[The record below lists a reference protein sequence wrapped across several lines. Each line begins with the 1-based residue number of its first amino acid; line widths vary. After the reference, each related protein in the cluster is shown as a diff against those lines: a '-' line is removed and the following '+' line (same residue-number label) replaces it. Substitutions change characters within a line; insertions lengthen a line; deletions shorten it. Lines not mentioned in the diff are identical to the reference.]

1 MIPQAL
7 TVTLRRLPLAAALLP
22 LAAAALLAL
31 PSPPARAD
39 SVLFVGNSFTYA
51 ANSPVRFF
59 RHESVTDLNGG
70 GVGGVPAL
78 FKAFSVEAGRNDTVS
93 LETAGGQGLDW
104 HRKNKA
110 DVFRQPWDTVV
121 LQSYSTLDQA
131 HPGDPG
137 VLIQATQDI
146 AALLTRSNL
155 KVQIHLLATWTRA
168 DQTYRPDGHWF
179 GKPVDAMEKDIRA
192 GYDRAAACP
201 SVKDVIPVGQ
211 AWNRAIATGFADADP
226 YDGIDAGK
234 VDLWSF
240 DNYHASMYGYYLDA
254 LTVFGDLTGLDPR
267 SLGRGESCADALG
280 ISGDQA
286 AAMEQVAYDE
296 LTADSHLSLK
306 PFTVHP
312 LAGL

>member
-1 MIPQAL
+1 MISHFL
-7 TVTLRRLPLAAALLP
+7 TVTLQRLRGMRAMFPLAATLLT
-22 LAAAALLAL
+22 LTSL
-31 PSPPARAD
+31 PARAD

-59 RHESVTDLNGG
+59 RHETVTDLNGD

-78 FKAFSVEAGRNDTVS
+78 FKAFSTEAGRSDTVS

-104 HRKNKA
+104 HWKNKV
-110 DVFRQPWDTVV
+110 DVFRQSWDVVV

-137 VLIQATQDI
+137 IVIQATQEI
-146 AALLTRSNL
+146 AALLTRSNP

-168 DQTYRPDGHWF
+168 DQTYRPGGHWS
-179 GKPVDAMEKDIRA
+179 GQPVDAMEKDIRA
-192 GYDRAAACP
+192 GYDRTAAACP

-211 AWNRAIATGFADADP
+211 AWNRAIVTGFADADP

-234 VDLWSF
+234 IDLWSF

-286 AAMEQVAYDE
+286 AAMEQIAYGE
-296 LTADSHLSLK
+296 LTAEGHLSLK
-306 PFTVHP
+306 PFKARP

>member
-1 MIPQAL
+1 M
-7 TVTLRRLPLAAALLP
+7 TVTLQWLRGMRAMFPLAAT
-22 LAAAALLAL
+22 LLAL
-31 PSPPARAD
+31 TSPPARAD

-59 RHESVTDLNGG
+59 RHETVTDLNVG

-78 FKAFSVEAGRNDTVS
+78 FKAFSTEAGRSDTVS

-104 HRKNKA
+104 HWKNKA
-110 DVFRQPWDTVV
+110 DVFKQSWDVVV
-121 LQSYSTLDQA
+121 LQSYSTLDHA

-137 VLIQATQDI
+137 ILIQATQDI
-146 AALLTRSNL
+146 AAPLTRSNP

-168 DQTYRPDGHWF
+168 DQTYRPGGHWS
-179 GKPVDAMEKDIRA
+179 GKTVDAMEKDIRA
-192 GYDRAAACP
+192 GYDRAAAACP

-211 AWNRAIATGFADADP
+211 AWNRAIVTGFADADP

-234 VDLWSF
+234 IDLWSF

-286 AAMEQVAYDE
+286 ASMEQIAYDE
-296 LTADSHLSLK
+296 LTAEGNLSLK
-306 PFTVHP
+306 PFKARP